1 VAKKNIV
8 MKNNNKKLF
17 GNFAPIT
24 EQEWKEKA
32 TIDLK
37 GADFDRKLVWR
48 NLSQIKLQPFYISD
62 DKNKFLNNTGQ
73 NSQSLVNYR
82 RIIVESEKD
91 ANKLALKAIEEGMSG
106 LLLDLKVNVSAY
118 DLLEGIDLSKT
129 TISFILR
136 DKETEFASDFFAL
149 VNENNIKFEDLKG
162 YFDLD
167 IMYNYVTSG
176 HVDCVQFDKVTELV
190 KLAEN
195 YPNYKAISISGGI
208 YLDSGANQVQ
218 EIAYTLNS
226 LVFLI
231 EKYTNRNIELQT
243 IFDNLH
249 FELAIGSEYF
259 IEISK
264 FRAFNNL
271 LHIISKRYDIKQ
283 FLYTLTAKTSIWS
296 KSVTDAN
303 TNMLRA
309 TTETMSAI
317 LGNVD
322 GVEID
327 PYDKEFNNSSD
338 FSSRIAGN
346 IATILK
352 EESYFGKVSNPVD
365 GSYYIEE
372 VSCKIAEKALEL
384 FKIIENN
391 GGYYRSFES
400 ERIQKQI
407 AEIRFEKIKLLSQR
421 KLVMVGVNKY
431 PNLMETIDQSILSDF
446 NMTTKPIEKTLK
458 PRRATLEIEALR
470 RNTEECVNKTKHRP
484 IVELTS
490 YGNLGMRK
498 ARAAFAYDF
507 MGVSG
512 FKVLDEQSYCCAD
525 KAVEESSKSK
535 TDVVV
540 ICSSDNDYTE
550 TAVDFVKK
558 FRAINTGKVLLLAGN
573 PSDIADELL
582 GAGLDGFINI
592 KSDVIDTISNVQNRI
607 KKLTVN

>member
-1 VAKKNIV
+1 MGNKSKQLF
-8 MKNNNKKLF
+8 NNFSPTTK
-17 GNFAPIT
+17 
-24 EQEWKEKA
+24 QEWTDKA
-32 TIDLK
+32 TVDLK
-37 GADFDRKLVWR
+37 GADFDKKLVWK
-48 NLSQIKLQPFYISD
+48 NLNQLKFNPFYNAEDNCSILS
-62 DKNKFLNNTGQ
+62 NTGK

-91 ANKLALKAIEEGMSG
+91 ANKLALIAIEEGMTG
-106 LLLDLKVNVSAY
+106 LLFDLKENASAY
-118 DLLEGIDLSKT
+118 GLLEGIDLSKIT
-129 TISFILR
+129 VSFILR
-136 DKETEFASDFFAL
+136 DKEVEFASDFFSLA
-149 VNENNIKFEDLKG
+149 NENNVKFEELKG

-167 IMYNYVTSG
+167 IMHNYVTSG
-176 HVDCVQFDKVTELV
+176 HVDCMQFDKVTELV

-195 YPNYKAISISGGI
+195 HPNYKAISISGGI

-218 EIAYTLNS
+218 EVAYTLNS

-231 EKYTNRNIELQT
+231 EKYTNRNIDLQT

-259 IEISK
+259 IEIAK

-271 LHIISKRYDIKQ
+271 LHEISKKYNILE
-283 FLYTLTAKTSIWS
+283 FSYTLTAKTSTWS

-309 TTETMSAI
+309 TTEAMSAI

-327 PYDKEFNNSSD
+327 AYDKEFKNSSD

-372 VSCKIAEKALEL
+372 VSSQIAEKALEL
-384 FKIIENN
+384 FKIIENS

-431 PNLMETIDQSILSDF
+431 PNLMETVDESILSDF
-446 NMTTKPIEKTLK
+446 NMATKSIDKALK
-458 PRRATLEIEALR
+458 PRRAALEIEALR

-512 FKVLDEQSYCCAD
+512 FKVLDEQSHCCAE
-525 KAVEESSKSK
+525 KAAEESAKSNSN
-535 TDVVV
+535 VVV
-540 ICSSDNDYTE
+540 ICSSDKDYTE
-550 TAVDFVKK
+550 TAIDFVKT
-558 FRAINTGKVLLLAGN
+558 FRTINTDKVLLLAGN
-573 PSDIADELL
+573 PSDIADELIE
-582 GAGLDGFINI
+582 AGLDGFINI
-592 KSDVIDTISNVQNRI
+592 KSDVIDTISKVQNRI
-607 KKLTVN
+607 KKLVVN

>member
-1 VAKKNIV
+1 
-8 MKNNNKKLF
+8 M
-17 GNFAPIT
+17 
-24 EQEWKEKA
+24 
-32 TIDLK
+32 
-37 GADFDRKLVWR
+37 
-48 NLSQIKLQPFYISD
+48 
-62 DKNKFLNNTGQ
+62 
-73 NSQSLVNYR
+73 
-82 RIIVESEKD
+82 
-91 ANKLALKAIEEGMSG
+91 
-106 LLLDLKVNVSAY
+106 
-118 DLLEGIDLSKT
+118 
-129 TISFILR
+129 
-136 DKETEFASDFFAL
+136 
-149 VNENNIKFEDLKG
+149 KG

-176 HVDCVQFDKVTELV
+176 QVDCNQFDKVTELV

-195 YPNYKAISISGGI
+195 YPNYKAISISGSI

-218 EIAYTLNS
+218 EVAYTLNS
-226 LVFLI
+226 LVFLV
-231 EKYTNRNIELQT
+231 EKYSNRGIEMQT

-259 IEISK
+259 VEIGK

-271 LHIISKRYDIKQ
+271 LHEIAKKYYVANFS
-283 FLYTLTAKTSIWS
+283 YTLTGKTSIWS

-309 TTETMSAI
+309 TTETMSAM

-322 GVEID
+322 GLEVD
-327 PYDKEFNNSSD
+327 PYDKEFGEYND

-352 EESYFGKVSNPVD
+352 EESYFGKVLNPVD

-372 VSCKIAEKALEL
+372 VSSKIAEKALEL
-384 FKIIENN
+384 FLIIENN

-407 AEIRFEKIKLLSQR
+407 AEIRFEKIKLLSKR

-431 PNLMETIDQSILSDF
+431 PNLMETVDQNLLSDF
-446 NMTTKPIEKTLK
+446 NMATKSINKTLR

-470 RNTEECVNKTKHRP
+470 RNTEECVAKNNHRP

-512 FKVLDEQSYCCAD
+512 FKVLDEQSHCCAE
-525 KAVEESSKSK
+525 KAAEESAKS
-535 TDVVV
+535 DSNVVV
-540 ICSSDNDYTE
+540 ICSSDDDYNE
-550 TAVDFVKK
+550 TAVDFVKT
-558 FRAINTGKVLLLAGN
+558 FRAINTSKVLLLAGN
-573 PSDIADELL
+573 PSDIANELQK
-582 GAGLDGFINI
+582 AGLDGFINV
-592 KSDVIDTISNVQNRI
+592 KSDVIDTISSVQNRI
-607 KKLTVN
+607 KELVVN

>member
-1 VAKKNIV
+1 MV
-8 MKNNNKKLF
+8 NNNNKLF
-17 GNFAPIT
+17 GNFGNVT
-24 EQEWKEKA
+24 KQEWKEKA
-32 TIDLK
+32 IIDLK

-48 NLSQIKLQPFYISD
+48 NLSQIKLQPFYIAEN
-62 DKNKFLNNTGQ
+62 NKPFLSNTGQ

-82 RIIVESEKD
+82 RIVVESDKQ
-91 ANKLALKAIEEGMSG
+91 ANALALKAIEEGING
-106 LLLDLKVNVSAY
+106 LLFDLKKSVSAY
-118 DLLEGIDLSKT
+118 ELLDGIDLST
-129 TISFILR
+129 ITISFILR
-136 DKETEFASDFFAL
+136 EKETEFANDFFAL
-149 VNENNIKFEDLKG
+149 ANENGTNFEDLKG

-176 HVDCVQFDKVTELV
+176 HVDCNKFDKVTELV

-195 YPNYKAISISGGI
+195 HPNYKAISISGSI

-218 EIAYTLNS
+218 EVAYTLNS

-231 EKYTNRNIELQT
+231 EKYTNRGIEVHK

-259 IEISK
+259 IEIAK

-271 LHIISKRYDIKQ
+271 LHVIAEKYQINKFSYN
-283 FLYTLTAKTSIWS
+283 LTGKTSIWS
-296 KSVTDAN
+296 KSITDAN

-309 TTETMSAI
+309 TTEAMSAI

-322 GVEID
+322 GLEID
-327 PYDKEFNNSSD
+327 PYDKEFEKYND

-346 IATILK
+346 IFTILK
-352 EESYFGKVSNPVD
+352 EESYFGIVSNPVD

-372 VSCKIAEKALEL
+372 VTSEIAEKALEL
-384 FKIIENN
+384 FKIIEKN

-400 ERIQKQI
+400 GRIQKQI
-407 AEIRFEKIKLLSQR
+407 AEIKFEKIKLLSKR

-431 PNLMETIDQSILSDF
+431 PNLMETVDQNLLSDF
-446 NMTTKPIEKTLK
+446 NMATKSINKTLK

-470 RNTEECVNKTKHRP
+470 RNTEECVVKNNHRP

-512 FKVLDEQSYCCAD
+512 FKVLDEQSHCCAE
-525 KAVEESSKSK
+525 KAAKESANSNSN
-535 TDVVV
+535 VVV
-540 ICSSDNDYTE
+540 ICSSDDDYNS
-550 TAVDFVKK
+550 TAVDFVKT
-558 FRAINTGKVLLLAGN
+558 FRTINTSKVLLLAGN
-573 PSDIADELL
+573 PSDIADELQK
-582 GAGLDGFINI
+582 AGLDGFINV
-592 KSDVIDTISNVQNRI
+592 KSDVIDTISSVQNRI
-607 KKLTVN
+607 KELVVN